1 MAWKIP
7 RSSSM
12 IWEMI
17 FAADHVSLNGKPWV
31 FHISLLVY
39 RVIPCSLRNQSWQ
52 WKIHQHPQSKWT
64 KCSCENH
71 RTKWGIVELS
81 SHVWLPDGIWKIG
94 YSIPEFSDQF
104 INHPQTSRDPVL
116 KVIDQFLSRKP
127 WVFHISLAYPIS
139 EISCAC
145 PCRAEI
151 SPFFGWPV
159 SDAPWVLHMASM
171 SKAAGISRPPLSPG
185 IGESGS
191 DEAVRPRIFEWKTS
205 GNFT

>member
-116 KVIDQFLSRKP
+116 KVIECYRSVPEQETVGLP
-127 WVFHISLAYPIS
+127 HLVSLPHFGNFVCVPM
-139 EISCAC
+139 SC
-145 PCRAEI
+145 
-151 SPFFGWPV
+151 
-159 SDAPWVLHMASM
+159 
-171 SKAAGISRPPLSPG
+171 
-185 IGESGS
+185 
-191 DEAVRPRIFEWKTS
+191 
-205 GNFT
+205 GNFTFFWLTS